1 MGTAWS
7 WDLGVM
13 GAGNFGTELKGS
25 RSGAWGSPLD
35 RALAGLGGG
44 EGVSAASVLLLDGR
58 RKGRK
63 FAAPLPVCLTRCPQ
77 ACRVRVLRGV

>member
-7 WDLGVM
+7 RDLGVM
-13 GAGNFGTELKGS
+13 GAGNYGTELKGS

-35 RALAGLGGG
+35 RALAGSGEG
-44 EGVSAASVLLLDGR
+44 EGVSAASVLLLDE
-58 RKGRK
+58 KERK

-77 ACRVRVLRGV
+77 ACRVPWGV